1 MDNIGKYVELSS
13 IMLRFSDSTY
23 LMNTFQKIKWMWKS
37 HKSKKV
43 KLYLIIHLK
52 ITFTKKK
59 KKNKTPTFIE
69 IRHRGHLFSDL
80 NITK

>member
-59 KKNKTPTFIE
+59 KK
-69 IRHRGHLFSDL
+69 
-80 NITK
+80 TKRQHSLKLDTEGIYLVT